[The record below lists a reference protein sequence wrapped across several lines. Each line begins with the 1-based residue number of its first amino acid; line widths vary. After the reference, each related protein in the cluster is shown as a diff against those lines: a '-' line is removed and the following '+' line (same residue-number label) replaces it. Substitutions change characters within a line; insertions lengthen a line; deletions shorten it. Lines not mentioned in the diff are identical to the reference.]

1 VRGLGCVCAKEF
13 CIVYWSWENVG
24 KEPGQPDAAGDIVVN
39 GERYH
44 RAGEQDEL
52 SEQVAKDR
60 LGATWMYEDVN
71 PHDSTKSLDVYLV
84 PEGAQPE
91 AGRTRTRS
99 PEIFVVARPQYAAP
113 QYTRSAHALGHVTWK
128 VGIPLRVLVQLAQL
142 ASHLIDHHVTSRLR
156 VIVLCIH
163 HNASESPIPPG
174 FMHVR
179 NNFRRVR

>member
-1 VRGLGCVCAKEF
+1 VCAKEF

-128 VGIPLRVLVQLAQL
+128 VGI
-142 ASHLIDHHVTSRLR
+142 RLWR
-156 VIVLCIH
+156 TGSD
-163 HNASESPIPPG
+163 ADPEP
-174 FMHVR
+174 R
-179 NNFRRVR
+179 NFRRWVGRGPGAQKFSSLPDPIRRTPIHA